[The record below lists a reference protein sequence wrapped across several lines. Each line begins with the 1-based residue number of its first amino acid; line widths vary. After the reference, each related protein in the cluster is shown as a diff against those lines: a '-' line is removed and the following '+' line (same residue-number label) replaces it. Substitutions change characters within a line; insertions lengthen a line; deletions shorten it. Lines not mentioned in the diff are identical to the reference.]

1 MDALL
6 LTRII
11 SGSVVRAIL
20 FGLYSASFIHCVRWL
35 LFEDEGWRVRKKVSW
50 SLVTTTLLI
59 FFLSMGLLCAGWMKR
74 FGASGRLR
82 PVIWSL
88 DILDCN
94 GIQCSIL
101 IVIDGVLI
109 HRCWTVSSKN
119 WFIIS
124 FPLVLWCFCLTCAIL
139 SFYCNLMFL
148 FFFSSGL
155 HGQDLALQQC
165 FMPYDSVVPLAFY
178 TCNIVINIY
187 TTTVLVYKI
196 WCAVKNS
203 VGTNRLY
210 KLCRVLTE
218 SGILYTLSS
227 IVYLISWIRNYSVVS
242 KHAIEYITLSTEPFL
257 LQPFAGQIAM
267 NIGMFIPGIAFNLII
282 IRVGE
287 QRAKEEDTWVDARND
302 PVPPE
307 LLDHNTER
315 GDINGSWQEGHERT
329 DEGKVMASNGTEVGD
344 IVEVD
349 SGSGNFKNLP

>member
-6 LTRII
+6 LARTI

-50 SLVTTTLLI
+50 FLVITTLLI

-74 FGASGRLR
+74 FGASGHLR

-88 DILDCN
+88 DILDCI

-101 IVIDGVLI
+101 IIIDGVLI
-109 HRCWTVSSKN
+109 HRCWAVSSKN

-139 SFYCNLMFL
+139 SLYCNLIFL
-148 FFFSSGL
+148 FFSLSGL
-155 HGQDLALQQC
+155 HGQNLALQKC
-165 FMPYDSVVPLAFY
+165 IMPSNSIYPLAFY

-196 WCAVKNS
+196 WRAVKNS
-203 VGTNRLY
+203 VGMNRLY
-210 KLCRVLTE
+210 KLCRILTE

-227 IVYLISWIRNYSVVS
+227 IVYLISWIRNYSVDS
-242 KHAIEYITLSTEPFL
+242 KQAIEYNTLSTESFL

-267 NIGMFIPGIAFNLII
+267 DIGMFIPGIAFNLII
-282 IRVGE
+282 IRVGK
-287 QRAKEEDTWVDARND
+287 QRAKEEDTWVDAGND
-302 PVPPE
+302 PVPSE
-307 LLDHNTER
+307 LLDHNPER
-315 GDINGSWQEGHERT
+315 GDINGSWQGHEST
-329 DEGKVMASNGTEVGD
+329 GVMTSNGMDVGD

-349 SGSGNFKNLP
+349 SGSGNFRNLP